1 MYPEASG
8 RVVVVYIKSDAPSLM
23 KNTTNTSKAL
33 AIFRNTC
40 MRFLA
45 SFHAVFIS
53 RSLSFHMYTE
63 KVHTINV
70 FSSPKFDYYL
80 VKKRFFILLAIP
92 VCISESPR
100 RDEFFFSLNFVQFF
114 NFISCMLSR
123 RRKNIYISQTTKYTF
138 CVHFDT
144 RFLAYK
150 QESKKNLAIVS
161 KLIKIC
167 IFLDLEVHSVTLL
180 GRLYYIT
187 M

>member
-80 VKKRFFILLAIP
+80 VKKRFFLNSTSDSCVYIR
-92 VCISESPR
+92 ESP
-100 RDEFFFSLNFVQFF
+100 
-114 NFISCMLSR
+114 SR
-123 RRKNIYISQTTKYTF
+123 RVLFFAQLCAIFQFYFMYAVEEAKKYIYFS
-138 CVHFDT
+138 
-144 RFLAYK
+144 
-150 QESKKNLAIVS
+150 NN
-161 KLIKIC
+161 
-167 IFLDLEVHSVTLL
+167 
-180 GRLYYIT
+180 
-187 M
+187 